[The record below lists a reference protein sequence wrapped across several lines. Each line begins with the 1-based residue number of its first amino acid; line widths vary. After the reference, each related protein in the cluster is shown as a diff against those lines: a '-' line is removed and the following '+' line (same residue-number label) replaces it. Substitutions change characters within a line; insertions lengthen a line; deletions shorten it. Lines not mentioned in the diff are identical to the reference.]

1 MTPHRTPCAQP
12 EQLRIAP
19 SFLQRSARDYCSALT
34 LAASCQGVA
43 DCLLSPVLLTLVG
56 NNWVA
61 LAATRGAM
69 CVGAL
74 LPPRS
79 RLRSLPRTLRRALL
93 MRAAL
98 WAFLLPALLAVVG
111 SDLFAPKLFLILG
124 QRAGRTVVVS
134 ACLAAAMLVDGF
146 LASIPA
152 AAGGGLRLEFQLA
165 SGFEMRAPDRL
176 LRRLRR
182 RLLAAS
188 EAGTIGF
195 APLLALG
202 AWSTQYSCG
211 SRCEQAPWIAA
222 FILPSLLAI
231 AISLLSLVAAL
242 TLCSH
247 KQLSPPNEFERASH
261 VISSGL
267 SFGLTD
273 TRPNPDAAR
282 TSEVHTASLSTP
294 ECVASMASDTAAM
307 QPGRASDS
315 TQQCHPALEQP
326 AESERAPSP
335 FRTPTNPILSLGA
348 NARAAA
354 REEGALSASVMLA
367 LLRAC
372 EECAI
377 CVFLPLACVH
387 RTVQAT
393 PAAPLWGSL
402 VCAAAT
408 AYDATPEKDTLP
420 GKCVSC

>member
-1 MTPHRTPCAQP
+1 METSWFVNGVNTRDFEDYARLVKHDHETADRLINEIIRFPALLAPSFPSPPLFSPLPPLPSSRPSLPSPFSTPPPFLPMLSDIIPLSDSSGGGRSQRSREASWATVYMTPHRTPCAQP

-195 APLLALG
+195 AP
-202 AWSTQYSCG
+202 
-211 SRCEQAPWIAA
+211 
-222 FILPSLLAI
+222 
-231 AISLLSLVAAL
+231 
-242 TLCSH
+242 H
-247 KQLSPPNEFERASH
+247 
-261 VISSGL
+261 
-267 SFGLTD
+267 
-273 TRPNPDAAR
+273 
-282 TSEVHTASLSTP
+282 
-294 ECVASMASDTAAM
+294 
-307 QPGRASDS
+307 
-315 TQQCHPALEQP
+315 
-326 AESERAPSP
+326 
-335 FRTPTNPILSLGA
+335 
-348 NARAAA
+348 
-354 REEGALSASVMLA
+354 
-367 LLRAC
+367 
-372 EECAI
+372 
-377 CVFLPLACVH
+377 
-387 RTVQAT
+387 
-393 PAAPLWGSL
+393 
-402 VCAAAT
+402 
-408 AYDATPEKDTLP
+408 
-420 GKCVSC
+420 